1 MAVGETRTFTIP
13 AMEAY
18 GAHDDAQ
25 VHRVPLSAV
34 PDGVEVGSG
43 LRGTAPDGR
52 LTTFTGTEMDDECV
66 TIDANHPLAGK
77 DLECD
82 ITVMDIVQPQTAK
95 ETYVLPS
102 IAIYSR
108 VWREHMFT
116 KTVGILS
123 TLVLA
128 VPAYAQEGAAEAVQQ
143 RQSAQQ
149 SGCLDRLNALAQ
161 RMDED
166 SYWLA
171 GYSGYRVDAY
181 GNAYP
186 PRVPGVAAPGETL
199 PGAAAPSAAEAV
211 RPGGISPW
219 ANITWAGRP
228 HYEIR
233 TLFRAANILAGGGD
247 EQGCD
252 SVVNAAEQRYDS
264 YTKQLADLGV
274 DPQEIATWRQ
284 AELAA
289 AVPVSETSFPRR
301 VDDIMGADLRNVQD
315 EDLGDVE
322 DVVLDPHTGNILYVV
337 VSRGGF
343 FGIGSEMVAVP
354 WDRLRVS
361 PSMSTFVLPVDEAA
375 IEQAPRVASETL
387 VDPTQTGSI
396 RKSDVE
402 SYWDQVLSE

>member
-1 MAVGETRTFTIP
+1 
-13 AMEAY
+13 
-18 GAHDDAQ
+18 
-25 VHRVPLSAV
+25 
-34 PDGVEVGSG
+34 
-43 LRGTAPDGR
+43 
-52 LTTFTGTEMDDECV
+52 
-66 TIDANHPLAGK
+66 
-77 DLECD
+77 
-82 ITVMDIVQPQTAK
+82 
-95 ETYVLPS
+95 
-102 IAIYSR
+102 
-108 VWREHMFT
+108 MFT

-123 TLVLA
+123 TLVVA
-128 VPAYAQEGAAEAVQQ
+128 FPAYAQQGSTEAAQQ
-143 RQSAQQ
+143 PQAAQQ
-149 SGCLDRLNALAQ
+149 SECLDRLNALAQ
-161 RMDED
+161 RMDQD

-186 PRVPGVAAPGETL
+186 PRDPGVAAPGETL
-199 PGAAAPSAAEAV
+199 PGAAPPPPAEAV

-219 ANITWAGRP
+219 ANVTWAGRP

-233 TLFRAANILAGGGD
+233 TLFRAANILAAGGD
-247 EQGCD
+247 EQGCGT
-252 SVVNAAEQRYDS
+252 VVNAAEQRYES
-264 YTKQLADLGV
+264 YTKQLAELGV
-274 DPQEIATWRQ
+274 EPQEITTWRQ

-289 AVPVSETSFPRR
+289 AVPISETSFPRR

-322 DVVLDPHTGNILYVV
+322 DVVLDPSTGDILYVA

-343 FGIGSEMVAVP
+343 FGIGSELVAVP

-375 IEQAPRVASETL
+375 IEQAPKVARETL

-396 RKSDVE
+396 QKGDID